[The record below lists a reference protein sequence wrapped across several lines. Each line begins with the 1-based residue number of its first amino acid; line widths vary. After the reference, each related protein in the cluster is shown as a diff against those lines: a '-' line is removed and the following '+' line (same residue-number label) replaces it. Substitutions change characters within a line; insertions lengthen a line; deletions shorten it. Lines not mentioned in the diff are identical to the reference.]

1 MMASMTPSAV
11 VPIGLS
17 QRECREKPSAVCE
30 SAEMP
35 SVVCGN
41 AQRVCV
47 REQSALGQ
55 PAGAWTICIL
65 YAHDPH
71 RPPLGLRALCV
82 HIIVRGTSGIRCEA
96 ISSLLSVSSL
106 NTKCLLTAGIIR
118 LV

>member
-1 MMASMTPSAV
+1 MMASMTRSAV

-47 REQSALGQ
+47 RERSALGQ

-65 YAHDPH
+65 YARDPH

-82 HIIVRGTSGIRCEA
+82 HITVHGTSGIFW
-96 ISSLLSVSSL
+96 SMM
-106 NTKCLLTAGIIR
+106 
-118 LV
+118 